1 MSSTLLIN
9 GNQSLVNMT
18 ENIAKAKA
26 IRATSVND
34 VIKATIEFSKE
45 NNEIFSSKKNA
56 ISVFLKSVYGDK
68 QVDMYTKRAVKIAK
82 AILVDGYKLRREF
95 LTLAQM
101 EHLTAFTKATV
112 NGIFEE
118 FDDEEYILAVKDLIN
133 DAKIVKQTKV
143 FSVAKAKK
151 L

>member
-1 MSSTLLIN
+1 MSTLLLN
-9 GNQSLVNMT
+9 SNQTLVNMS

-26 IRATSVND
+26 IRVTSVNE
-34 VIKATIEFSKE
+34 VIKATIEFSRE
-45 NNEIFSSKKNA
+45 NSEIFSSKKNA

-68 QVDMYTKRAVKIAK
+68 AVDVYTKRAVKIAK
-82 AILVDGYKLRREF
+82 AILIDGYKLRREF

-101 EHLTAFTKATV
+101 EHLIAFTKATV

-143 FSVAKAKK
+143 FSVTKAKK

>member
-1 MSSTLLIN
+1 MSTLLLN
-9 GNQSLVNMT
+9 SNQTLVNMT
-18 ENIAKAKA
+18 ENIAKAKT
-26 IRATSVND
+26 IRVTSVNE
-34 VIKATIEFSKE
+34 VINATIEFSRE
-45 NNEIFSSKKNA
+45 NSEVFSSKKNA

-68 QVDMYTKRAVKIAK
+68 VVDVYTKRAVKVAK

-101 EHLTAFTKATV
+101 EHLCAFTKATV

>member
-1 MSSTLLIN
+1 MTTLLLN
-9 GNQSLVNMT
+9 SNQTLVNMT

-26 IRATSVND
+26 IRITSVND
-34 VIKATIEFSKE
+34 VIKATIEFSRE
-45 NNEIFSSKKNA
+45 NSEVFSSKKNA

-68 QVDMYTKRAVKIAK
+68 QVDTYTKRAVKVAK
-82 AILVDGYKLRREF
+82 AILMDGYKLRREF

-101 EHLTAFTKATV
+101 EHLTAFTKETV

-118 FDDEEYILAVKDLIN
+118 FDDEGYIIAVKDLIN
-133 DAKIVKQTKV
+133 DAKIIKQTKV

>member
-1 MSSTLLIN
+1 MTTLLLN
-9 GNQSLVNMT
+9 SNQTLANMT

-26 IRATSVND
+26 IRITSVND
-34 VIKATIEFSKE
+34 VIKATIEFSRE
-45 NNEIFSSKKNA
+45 NSEVFSSKKNA

-68 QVDMYTKRAVKIAK
+68 TVNIYTKRAVKVAK
-82 AILVDGYKLRREF
+82 AILMDGYKLRREF

-101 EHLTAFTKATV
+101 EHLTAFTKETV

-118 FDDEEYILAVKDLIN
+118 FDDEGYIIAVKDLIN
-133 DAKIVKQTKV
+133 DAKIIKQTKV